1 MSRKQAKRTA
11 KGRSIIGELK
21 ERGILIR
28 AASRATVDE
37 EISEA
42 YKDVKDVVQVVH
54 RAGIGKRVAQLKP
67 LGVLKG

>member
-1 MSRKQAKRTA
+1 LEDA
-11 KGRSIIGELK
+11 
-21 ERGILIR
+21 GILIR

-54 RAGIGKRVAQLKP
+54 RAGIGKMVVQLKP

>member
-1 MSRKQAKRTA
+1 MEDA
-11 KGRSIIGELK
+11 
-21 ERGILIR
+21 GILVR

-42 YKDVKDVVQVVH
+42 YKDVRKVVQVVH
-54 RAGIGKRVAQLKP
+54 SAGIGKMVAQLKP